1 MLLDLNKTYSNKI
14 YTNTVSTNS
23 SQSDEIIATDEPIL
37 ASISEVEVKEEP
49 NHEEFIEYPEDEAIT
64 RVSPPKKARTSNDY
78 QDGLDTDPGSSS
90 SGSTDSGL
98 FENIYQDYNDNGKYS
113 CNICEK
119 RFSSRSNLQDHK
131 KKNHSLAKTEWKCS
145 LVKCKGNDFSS
156 VSIPSLFIGPDMV
169 PSEILIFSR
178 SWCGGVLRFENLGP
192 YCTRTNEKS
201 RTYSQR
207 AMRGSLPK
215 LKIESFRKMGFKL

>member
-1 MLLDLNKTYSNKI
+1 MNKFFLAIDDSKFSHDSALVLRCFLLLLDLNKTYSNKI
-14 YTNTVSTNS
+14 YTNTISTNL
-23 SQSDEIIATDEPIL
+23 SQSDEIIATDEPTL

-145 LVKCKGNDFSS
+145 LVKCKGNDFHSFTHRSVEVGTRFFHWSS
-156 VSIPSLFIGPDMV
+156 YGAVRDFD
-169 PSEILIFSR
+169 IFA
-178 SWCGGVLRFENLGP
+178 VLVR
-192 YCTRTNEKS
+192 
-201 RTYSQR
+201 
-207 AMRGSLPK
+207 
-215 LKIESFRKMGFKL
+215 

>member
-14 YTNTVSTNS
+14 CTNTVSTNP
-23 SQSDEIIATDEPIL
+23 SQSDEIIATDEPTL

-64 RVSPPKKARTSNDY
+64 RVSPPKKARTTNDY
-78 QDGLDTDPGSSS
+78 HDELDTDPGSSS

-145 LVKCKGNDFSS
+145 LVKCKGNDFQVRSPAQGS
-156 VSIPSLFIGPDMV
+156 THRYSGPGMV

-178 SWCGGVLRFENLGP
+178 SWCGEFLRFQNLGP
-192 YCTRTNEKS
+192 YCTRTIEKS
-201 RTYSQR
+201 RAYSHR
-207 AMRGSLPK
+207 AVR
-215 LKIESFRKMGFKL
+215 

>member
-14 YTNTVSTNS
+14 CTNTVSTNP
-23 SQSDEIIATDEPIL
+23 SQSDEIIATDEPTL

-49 NHEEFIEYPEDEAIT
+49 NHEEFIEYPEDGA
-64 RVSPPKKARTSNDY
+64 RVSPPKKARPSNDY

-145 LVKCKGNDFSS
+145 LVKCKGNDFQVRSPAQGSTQRS
-156 VSIPSLFIGPDMV
+156 VEVGTRFIHWSW

-178 SWCGGVLRFENLGP
+178 SWCGEFLRFQNLGP
-192 YCTRTNEKS
+192 YCTRTIEKS
-201 RTYSQR
+201 RAYSHR
-207 AMRGSLPK
+207 AVR
-215 LKIESFRKMGFKL
+215 